1 MTRNRKIALAAAA
14 AALLLVLLLIWQAA
28 AEAPATSVRALAG
41 TEITH
46 LLTPGDL
53 EDLALAPEPGQFD
66 VTADG
71 NVLLLSAGR
80 IYEIESTPRSVVAD
94 ALSGAAGK
102 VDAFALDRGDA
113 VITIS
118 AGYFGQIEADGLP
131 SQGFPLPSPDM
142 RVAAS
147 LARGNVYLFGG
158 RGSSAQRLYALGS
171 NGRIEILAELPDAI
185 VAVAD
190 SHDAAYVATA
200 DALYR
205 LTSKATEVRLR
216 AGTAELGGP
225 IVSVA
230 ASADDKTLFFAT
242 ASQVFALRGDAAVTL
257 VSNAG
262 GALRW
267 RDGRLFVWDRQ
278 RQLVLALAFQR
289 ANKEGEGKK

>member
-1 MTRNRKIALAAAA
+1 MTRKRKIALAAAA
-14 AALLLVLLLIWQAA
+14 AATLLILLLWEAA
-28 AEAPATSVRALAG
+28 SDAPATSVRALAG
-41 TEITH
+41 TEVTH
-46 LLTPGDL
+46 LLTPENLADL
-53 EDLALAPEPGQFD
+53 DLVPEAGQFD

-80 IYEIESTPRSVVAD
+80 IYEIESTPRSVTAD
-94 ALSGAAGK
+94 AFSGAAGK
-102 VDAFALDRGDA
+102 VDAFALDRGDTL
-113 VITIS
+113 ITIS

-131 SQGFPLPSPDM
+131 SQAFPLPSPDM
-142 RVAAS
+142 QVAAS

-190 SHDAAYVATA
+190 SRDAAYVATA
-200 DALYR
+200 DAIYR

-257 VSNAG
+257 VNNAG
-262 GALRW
+262 GAIRW

-278 RQLVLALAFQR
+278 RQLAVALAFQR
-289 ANKEGEGKK
+289 PDKESKK